1 MYFFRDLYA
10 ELSASGDYGDL
21 GDFRNMNLKSE
32 KERTK

>member
-21 GDFRNMNLKSE
+21 GDMKLKCE
-32 KERTK
+32 KERMK